1 MENPIGIE
9 TRGYGSAGRQGYPG
23 RNSME
28 NPIGIETERDR
39 GRDILAPIRRNSM
52 ENPIGIETRGAGDEC
67 PSIWPVATQWKT
79 R

>member
-9 TRGYGSAGRQGYPG
+9 TYFHGSYSVLDFG

-28 NPIGIETERDR
+28 NPIGIETTQICERPQR
-39 GRDILAPIRRNSM
+39 GQV
-52 ENPIGIETRGAGDEC
+52 
-67 PSIWPVATQWKT
+67 VATQWKT